1 MEQNIRD
8 IISQMTL
15 EEKAGLCSGRDNWH
29 LKAVERLGI
38 PSVMVSD
45 GPHGLR
51 KQDEQGDHLGINES
65 IKAVCFP
72 AACAAAASFDK
83 ELMREIGRTLGEEC
97 RAENVSILLGP
108 AINIKRS
115 PLCGRNFEYFSEDPY
130 LAGRMAAAEIEGVQ
144 SWSVGACLKHFAA
157 NNQEFRRMS
166 CSSEMDE
173 RTLREIYLAGFE
185 IAVKEAKPW
194 TLMCSYNRINGEF
207 ASENKMLLT
216 DILRKEW
223 GFEGYVMSDWG
234 AVNDRVKGLQAGLEL
249 EMPSSGG
256 YNDKKIVEAVRN
268 GTLDEAVLDRA
279 AARILN
285 ITLRYQEAKCPPAGF
300 DREAHHLKAAK
311 AEEECAVLLK
321 NTGILPL
328 SKDARIA
335 YIGGFAAAPRY
346 QGGGS
351 SHINAS
357 RVSSALSLA
366 PGQVVYAQGFPAK
379 GDESDEAAFA
389 EAVAAAKN
397 AEAAVIFAGLPDSFE
412 SEGYDRPHM
421 QLPACQNELIRRI
434 AAVQKNTVV
443 VLHNGSPVELPWAD
457 DVSAILEMYLGG
469 EGVGEATHA
478 LLYGDA
484 NPSGRLAETFPMKLA
499 HNPSALNFPGDGKT
513 VHYAEGIFVG
523 YRYYTAKEIPVRYP
537 FGHGLSYTS
546 FAYSNLRLS
555 APLLEED
562 GSIIASVDVTNTG
575 SRPGKEVVQF
585 YVADQTGTPGR
596 PVRELKGF
604 EKVLLQPGETR
615 TVSVTLDARSVQWYH
630 EKLGCWYA
638 ASGTYAVE
646 VCRNAEEAVLSAP
659 MEYRSKTLPPFHVD
673 ANTTVADLLAD
684 PRTAAAAGKMLH
696 QAMLS
701 LGAGEQEEE
710 SADKAIS
717 NEMVRQMVINIP
729 LRGICAF
736 GHKGDDALN
745 AMMDGFNRLLV
756 P

>member
-1 MEQNIRD
+1 MEQRICD

-15 EEKAGLCSGRDNWH
+15 EEKAGLCSGQDNWH

-38 PSVMVSD
+38 PAVMVSD

-51 KQDEQGDHLGINES
+51 KQEEKGDHLGINES

-72 AACAAAASFDK
+72 AACATASSFDRK
-83 ELMREIGRTLGEEC
+83 LVQEMGEALGVEC
-97 RAENVSILLGP
+97 RAEDVSILLGP

-130 LAGRMAAAEIEGVQ
+130 LAGKMAAAEIQGIQ
-144 SWSVGACLKHFAA
+144 SWSVGTSLKHFAA

-166 CSSEMDE
+166 CSSNMRE

-207 ASENKMLLT
+207 ASENKALLT
-216 DILRKEW
+216 DILRNEW
-223 GFEGYVMSDWG
+223 GFEGCVMSDWG

-249 EMPSSGG
+249 EMPGNGG
-256 YNDKKIVEAVRN
+256 LNDKKIMEAVRN
-268 GTLDEAVLDRA
+268 GTLDEAVLDKA
-279 AARILN
+279 VERILK
-285 ITLRYQEAKCPPAGF
+285 TVLRYRDAQCPAAKF

-311 AEEECAVLLK
+311 LETECAVLLK
-321 NTGILPL
+321 NNGVLPL
-328 SKDARIA
+328 SKKARIA
-335 YIGGFAAAPRY
+335 YIGGFAATPRY

-357 RVSSALSLA
+357 RVCSALSLA
-366 PGQVVYAQGFPAK
+366 PEQVVYAQGFSAK
-379 GDESDEAAFA
+379 EDEYNEEAFG
-389 EAVAAAKN
+389 EAIAAAKA

-412 SEGYDRPHM
+412 SEGYDRTHM
-421 QLPACQNELIRRI
+421 RMPDCQNELIRRI

-443 VLHNGSPVELPWAD
+443 VLHNGSPVELPWAE

-469 EGVGEATHA
+469 EGIGEATHA

-499 HNPSALNFPGDGKT
+499 HNPSALNFPGDGKN
-513 VHYAEGIFVG
+513 VNYAEGVFVG
-523 YRYYTAKEIPVRYP
+523 YRYYTAKELPVRYP

-546 FAYSNLRLS
+546 FAYGNLRLNTS
-555 APLLEED
+555 VLEEG
-562 GSIIASVDVTNTG
+562 GSIVASVDVTNTG

-604 EKVLLQPGETR
+604 EKVMLQPGETK
-615 TVSVTLDARSVQWYH
+615 TVTTTLDSRSVQWYH
-630 EKLGCWYA
+630 EGLGCWYA
-638 ASGTYAVE
+638 ASGTYAVQ
-646 VCRNAEEAVLSAP
+646 VCRNADAVELSAP
-659 MEYRSKTLPPFHVD
+659 LEYRSRTLLSFCVD
-673 ANTTVADLLAD
+673 ANTTVAELLAD
-684 PRTAAAAGKMLH
+684 SRTEAAAREMLRRAM
-696 QAMLS
+696 QA
-701 LGAGEQEEE
+701 LGAGEQTK
-710 SADKAIS
+710 ADEDTAIS
-717 NEMVRQMVINIP
+717 SEMVHQMAINIP

-745 AMMDGFNRLLV
+745 AMIDGYNRLLQ